1 MRQIKMEKS
10 IKYSSLLAMAR
21 GYTMLKKERLAL
33 TNGRYG
39 DSLPMVK
46 KLLILFAAPLV
57 TTGWRRANDLA

>member
-1 MRQIKMEKS
+1 MRQAKMEKS

-39 DSLPMVK
+39 DSLLVVS

-57 TTGWRRANDLA
+57 KTGRRRPNDLA